1 MLIVHARRSVMK
13 PYSKLP
19 AVAFAGAM
27 SMLLAAPVV
36 LANGGGS
43 SGGST
48 PPSLSVPRYDPAE
61 DYKKGLEAL
70 KAEKFEDAD
79 RAFGRVLQVAPRDA
93 NSNLLA
99 GMARAGL
106 GNLKDARR
114 FYEKATRFDD
124 NLILAHRE
132 LGITCAK
139 LGETDK
145 ARAVLD
151 DLKQRAAKCA
161 GTCAQATDLK
171 AAIPAVEAALGAP
184 PTSQAPASSDLLF
197 TSADQ
202 GDHAYLEAV
211 ALINQKRYD
220 EAISAL
226 NAAAR
231 AFGPHPDILTYLGFV
246 NRKLGRLELAED
258 YYRQALAAAPD
269 HLGAIE
275 YFGELMVERGDL
287 AGARQMLSKLDR
299 VCRFGCAEADELRR
313 WIVAAKPAA
322 S

>member
-1 MLIVHARRSVMK
+1 MK
-13 PYSKLP
+13 PHSKLA
-19 AVAFAGAM
+19 AVAFAGT
-27 SMLLAAPVV
+27 MLLAAPIV
-36 LANGGGS
+36 LANGSGS
-43 SGGST
+43 GSGNS
-48 PPSLSVPRYDPAE
+48 SVPSQSVQRYDPAE
-61 DYKKGLEAL
+61 DYKKGIEAL

-99 GMARAGL
+99 GLARAGL

-114 FYEKATRFDD
+114 FYEKAARFDD

-132 LGITCAK
+132 LGVTCAK
-139 LGETDK
+139 LGDTDK

-161 GTCAQATDLK
+161 GTCAQAPDLK

-197 TSADQ
+197 TSADH

-211 ALINQKRYD
+211 ALINEKRYD
-220 EAISAL
+220 EAIVAL

-246 NRKLGRLELAED
+246 NRKLGRLDVAED

-269 HLGAIE
+269 HLGATE

-287 AGARQMLSKLDR
+287 AGAQQMLSKLDR

-313 WIVAAKPAA
+313 WIVAARPAE